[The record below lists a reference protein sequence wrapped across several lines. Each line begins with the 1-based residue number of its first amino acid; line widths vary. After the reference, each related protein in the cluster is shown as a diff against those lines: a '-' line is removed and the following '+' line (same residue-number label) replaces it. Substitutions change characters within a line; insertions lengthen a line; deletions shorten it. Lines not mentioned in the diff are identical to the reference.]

1 MTLETGHQA
10 QRKSSVYYLNK
21 IDQIL
26 ILEGADGGVRD
37 HYTPKKVAQ
46 SGGICF
52 LSTLCII
59 LWGSVTSNLTI
70 QGLQNS
76 KKVDAF
82 IKIQLD
88 LKNSTWKNPQKN
100 LATTSIHERFSVF
113 KIIKNGSRSSEN
125 GGSQTPRRGGG
136 GPPPIPTR
144 PVSNFILGLM

>member
-10 QRKSSVYYLNK
+10 QRKPFVYYLNK

-26 ILEGADGGVRD
+26 ILEGADRGVRD

-59 LWGSVTSNLTI
+59 FWGSVTSNLTI

-76 KKVDAF
+76 
-82 IKIQLD
+82 
-88 LKNSTWKNPQKN
+88 
-100 LATTSIHERFSVF
+100 
-113 KIIKNGSRSSEN
+113 
-125 GGSQTPRRGGG
+125 
-136 GPPPIPTR
+136 
-144 PVSNFILGLM
+144 